1 MTNLFRS
8 RTTRLALPIVGLLL
22 FYVTGVIVRQQY
34 GIGVVV
40 RNESGETLRQ
50 VSLKVESIGDRGKR
64 YNLRDLLSGGHV
76 RVYAQPV
83 TESHINLEFMD
94 VRSKLH
100 TETVVGYAEAGYCGN
115 AKATILPGGKTK
127 LTEDID
133 AVFCGKSW
141 LDFISV
147 TTPTLSPDPG
157 I

>member
-8 RTTRLALPIVGLLL
+8 RTTRLAILIGRLLL
-22 FYVTGVIVRQQY
+22 LYVVGVIVRQQY

-64 YNLRDLLSGGHV
+64 YNLLDLTSGGHA

-115 AKATILPGGKTK
+115 AKATILPG
-127 LTEDID
+127 DRVD
-133 AVFCGKSW
+133 AISDLVCWKSW
-141 LDFISV
+141 LDFI
-147 TTPTLSPDPG
+147 
-157 I
+157 